1 METNVQTNLAVQLNK
16 QKRLPQPWRRWG
28 SPVYT
33 PPIVVRDPQ
42 PRSLFLWPSQPWLK
56 ISRARQMLFACE
68 TPSVSRC
75 SSGLEP
81 SYHSRHCS
89 PPASASHGCTEWAP
103 SPDTAASGSFWTPMT
118 AVLAA
123 ALPLCSITRSIYYT
137 VPRRHGSL
145 SDFFTATSL
154 DLENYLAC
162 NRYSVNVSGVNGWM
176 SRFNMEIR
184 ISQQY
189 KDRTINMSSKQLT

>member
-56 ISRARQMLFACE
+56 ISRARQMLFPCE

-103 SPDTAASGSFWTPMT
+103 SPGTAASGSFWTPMT

-123 ALPLCSITRSIYYT
+123 ALPLCSIARSIYYT

-162 NRYSVNVSGVNGWM
+162 NRCSINVSGVNGWM
-176 SRFNMEIR
+176 SRFKMEIR
-184 ISQQY
+184 VSQQY
-189 KDRTINMSSKQLT
+189 KDRSINMSSKQLT